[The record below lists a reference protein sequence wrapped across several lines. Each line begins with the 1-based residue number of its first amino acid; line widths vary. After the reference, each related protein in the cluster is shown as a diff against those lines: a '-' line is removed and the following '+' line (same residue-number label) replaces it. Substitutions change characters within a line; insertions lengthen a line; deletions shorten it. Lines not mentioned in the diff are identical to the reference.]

1 MTIRLARNTALVALM
16 VTILAAVALGSGGC
30 AGRPELIP
38 NPDPSLRKTAAQLA
52 ADAAQR
58 HPYKSDADRGG
69 DAMARA
75 QVGYSLNRIELVNL
89 SDNEWNDVEVW
100 VNQNYVVFLRR
111 MEPGRLK
118 RIPFQA
124 LYDNRGN
131 SFPLNNRKVLVE
143 RVELLRDGKIYNVP
157 LQLAD

>member
-1 MTIRLARNTALVALM
+1 MTIRAARNLALLALVVTTIAASAL
-16 VTILAAVALGSGGC
+16 VSGGC

-52 ADAAQR
+52 ADAAMR
-58 HPYKSDADRGG
+58 HPYKADAERAG
-69 DAMARA
+69 DAVARA
-75 QVGYSLNRIELVNL
+75 QVGYSLNRIEMVNL
-89 SDNEWNDVEVW
+89 SDTEWNDVEVW

-131 SFPLNNRKVLVE
+131 SFPLTNRKVLVE
-143 RVELLRDGKIYNVP
+143 RVELFRDGQMYSVP